1 MSRKRRVL
9 GAKFKA
15 KVALAA
21 VRGDKTV
28 SQLAGQ
34 YGIHGNQVSS
44 WKRKLLE
51 ESAALFEDGRKNSR
65 KDEADEDEL
74 YEQIGRLKMELEWLK
89 KKAASFD

>member
-34 YGIHGNQVSS
+34 YGIHGNSGVVVETQ
-44 WKRKLLE
+44 
-51 ESAALFEDGRKNSR
+51 AAGR
-65 KDEADEDEL
+65 
-74 YEQIGRLKMELEWLK
+74 GRG
-89 KKAASFD
+89 AVRGRP